1 MSAKR
6 EQPLIL
12 SPSDKLSFRPPFDTV
27 STSKISLRNPTD
39 KMISYKIKTTAPK
52 RYCVRPNFGFVRPS
66 GEEEIVVM
74 LQPGPTNEKHKF
86 QVQSIIV
93 PMDFADKP
101 KEDQMKDW
109 SNKEYLPSADTKLA
123 CVFVEL
129 DDIKSIVSVDDAG
142 IVTAN
147 EQTPE
152 KKEYKPEPVS
162 QESVEKSVEEEK
174 VHQHQQQLPTMKQ
187 EKSTPV
193 KAARTSSTSSSC
205 PRDAEEIKRLRAA
218 LEEANN
224 KIRALSSTAPDASD
238 EENQARQKQIII
250 YIFIAFM
257 IGFFIGCVL

>member
-1 MSAKR
+1 
-6 EQPLIL
+6 
-12 SPSDKLSFRPPFDTV
+12 
-27 STSKISLRNPTD
+27 
-39 KMISYKIKTTAPK
+39 MISYKIKTTAPK

-129 DDIKSIVSVDDAG
+129 DDIKSIVSEDDAG

-152 KKEYKPEPVS
+152 KKEFLKQEPVS

-187 EKSTPV
+187 EQSTSV
-193 KAARTSSTSSSC
+193 KAARTSSTSSSS

>member
-1 MSAKR
+1 MSAKK
-6 EQPLIL
+6 EQPLVL

-27 STSKISLRNPTD
+27 STSKISLKNPTD

-74 LQPGPTNEKHKF
+74 LQPGPINEKHKF

-129 DDIKSIVSVDDAG
+129 EETKSILSEDDAE

-152 KKEYKPEPVS
+152 RKESKKEPVS
-162 QESVEKSVEEEK
+162 QEFVEKKVEEEK
-174 VHQHQQQLPTMKQ
+174 VHQHQQQLPTP
-187 EKSTPV
+187 EKSPV
-193 KAARTSSTSSSC
+193 KAARTSSTSSSN

>member
-1 MSAKR
+1 MSAKK

-52 RYCVRPNFGFVRPS
+52 RYCVRPNFGFVRPAE
-66 GEEEIVVM
+66 EEEIVVM

-129 DDIKSIVSVDDAG
+129 DDIKSIVSEDDAG

-147 EQTPE
+147 ELTPE
-152 KKEYKPEPVS
+152 KKEIKEEPVS
-162 QESVEKSVEEEK
+162 QESVEKNVEEEK
-174 VHQHQQQLPTMKQ
+174 VHQHQQQLPTPV
-187 EKSTPV
+187 KSTPV
-193 KAARTSSTSSSC
+193 KAARTSSTSSSSN

>member
-6 EQPLIL
+6 EQPLVL

-27 STSKISLRNPTD
+27 STSKITLKNPTD

-129 DDIKSIVSVDDAG
+129 EETTSIVSEDDAG

-152 KKEYKPEPVS
+152 KNELKKEPVK
-162 QESVEKSVEEEK
+162 QEFVEKKVEEEK
-174 VHQHQQQLPTMKQ
+174 VHQHQQQLPAP
-187 EKSTPV
+187 EKSPD
-193 KAARTSSTSSSC
+193 KAVRTSSTSSSN

-224 KIRALSSTAPDASD
+224 KIRALSSTAPDPSD